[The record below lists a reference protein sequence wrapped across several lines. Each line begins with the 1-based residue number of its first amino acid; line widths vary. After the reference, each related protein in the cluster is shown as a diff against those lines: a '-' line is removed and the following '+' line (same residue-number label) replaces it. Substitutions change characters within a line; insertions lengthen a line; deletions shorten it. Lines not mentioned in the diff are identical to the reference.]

1 MTRLGLSDED
11 LSGMAGFDDDSDEEQ
26 KNIKQAIQ
34 KLATNN
40 EYMSEA
46 RVALILRNRKVRDFI
61 IT

>member
-1 MTRLGLSDED
+1 
-11 LSGMAGFDDDSDEEQ
+11 MAGFDDDSDEEQ